1 MRFAALLLALPLCA
15 QTYDVIISNARIIDG
30 TGNPWFR
37 GDVGI
42 KGDRITRVTYAGAL
56 ASASSKQRVDAHNQ
70 VLFAGFHRYPGPI
83 RGALLNGDGRLISK
97 ITQGITTEIMGEG
110 STNAPANDQ
119 TLAAENDP
127 AMREIDS
134 HFTGPHGFRAWL
146 DAMQKHGSS
155 PNFGSFMGATTIR
168 MYGKGMAQGTPTQ
181 AELEQM
187 TTAVRQ
193 AMEDGAFGLS
203 SALIYPP
210 GEYTTTTELVEEAK
224 AMSPYGGVYITHMRS
239 EADRLLEAIDEA
251 IEIGREGG
259 VPVEIYHLKAAGVA
273 NWPKM
278 AQAIAKINEAR
289 ASGLDI
295 GADMYPYLAG
305 GTGLTVCLPPWVSA
319 DGKLFD
325 NLKDPAIR
333 KKIHAETMAPAK
345 DYENICQ
352 QSTPQGVLLARLSK
366 PENHQFEGKRLSEIA
381 AAKHEDWA
389 DAAIDLIS
397 TEHTRVETMFFIA
410 SEENLKLQLQQPW
423 LKFGSDDSGLDPA
436 NIRSLAHPRS
446 YGNMTRVLGH
456 YVREEHV
463 LSLEDAIR
471 KMTSSTANRLSIPDR
486 GLVKE
491 GFFADLVL
499 FDPATI
505 ADQATYEKPHQLSV
519 GIQEVFVNGKP
530 LFTTAKSREQS
541 RAALSGDPDIGPDD
555 IIGIHAPLPAAG
567 RPVREHRDRAAD
579 RCHLASR
586 QNICITPKTPFRD
599 LKKPSA

>member
-1 MRFAALLLALPLCA
+1 MRFAAIFLCLPLAA
-15 QTYDVIISNARIIDG
+15 QTYDLVISNARIVDG
-30 TGNPWFR
+30 TGNPWFH
-37 GDVGI
+37 GDLAI
-42 KGDRITRVTYAGAL
+42 KGDRIARITYAGGL
-56 ASASSKQRVDAHNQ
+56 VNSQSKQRIDAHNQ
-70 VLFAGFHRYPGPI
+70 VLSPGFIDIQGQS
-83 RGALLNGDGRLISK
+83 RGALLTGDGRLISK

-110 STNAPANDQ
+110 GTNAPANDK
-119 TLAAENDP
+119 TLAAESDD
-127 AMREIDS
+127 ASRKIDS
-134 HFTGPHGFRAWL
+134 RFTGPHGFRDWL
-146 DAMQKHGSS
+146 EAMQQHGSS
-155 PNFGSFMGATTIR
+155 PNFGSFVGATTIR
-168 MYGKGMAQGTPTQ
+168 MYGKGMAQGAPTQ

-187 TTAVRQ
+187 TTAVRR

-210 GEYTTTTELVEEAK
+210 GEYTTTQELIEEAK
-224 AMSPYGGVYITHMRS
+224 AMSPYGGVYISHMRS

-251 IEIGREGG
+251 IEIGRKGN

-278 AQAIAKINEAR
+278 VLAIAKINDAR

-333 KKIHAETMAPAK
+333 KKIHAETMAPAR

-352 QSTPQGVLLARLSK
+352 QSTPEGVLLARLTR

-381 AAKHEDWA
+381 ASKHEDWA

-397 TEHTRVETMFFIA
+397 TEHTRVETMFFMA
-410 SEENLKLQLQQPW
+410 SEDNVKLQLRQPW
-423 LKFGSDDSGLDPA
+423 LKFGTDASGLDPD
-436 NIRSLAHPRS
+436 NVHSLAHPRS

-463 LSLEDAIR
+463 LTLEDAIR

-505 ADQATYEKPHQLSV
+505 ADRATYENPHQLSV
-519 GIQEVFVNGKP
+519 GIQEVIVNGIAVVHDGKVTGAKP
-530 LFTTAKSREQS
+530 GRIV
-541 RAALSGDPDIGPDD
+541 RGP
-555 IIGIHAPLPAAG
+555 GY
-567 RPVREHRDRAAD
+567 RP
-579 RCHLASR
+579 
-586 QNICITPKTPFRD
+586 
-599 LKKPSA
+599 